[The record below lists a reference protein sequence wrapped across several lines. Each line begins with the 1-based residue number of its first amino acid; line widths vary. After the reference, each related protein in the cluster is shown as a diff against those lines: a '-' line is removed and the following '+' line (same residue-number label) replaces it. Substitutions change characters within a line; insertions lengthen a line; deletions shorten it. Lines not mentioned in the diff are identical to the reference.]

1 MDEKKIE
8 NQTKTDKEVLER
20 LIQEMSILEE
30 KAIPSTKEIITMKIE
45 LSKEIRSLI
54 ELHRKIK

>member
-1 MDEKKIE
+1 MAEIKE
-8 NQTKTDKEVLER
+8 VKTDKEVLER

-54 ELHRKIK
+54 ELNRKIK

>member
-1 MDEKKIE
+1 MAEIQE
-8 NQTKTDKEVLER
+8 MKTDKEVLER

-30 KAIPSTKEIITMKIE
+30 KAIPSTKELITIKIE

>member
-1 MDEKKIE
+1 MAEIKE
-8 NQTKTDKEVLER
+8 VKTDKEVLER
-20 LIQEMSILEE
+20 LIQEMSILKE

-54 ELHRKIK
+54 ELNRKIK